1 MNNSAILWRGFFL
14 PGHEA
19 CRVFSEGNRWYLDGA
34 ANFSHDQQPCRLD
47 YLVTCDANWVTKSAR
62 VAGRVGEKTI
72 KIDLSVDK
80 DQQRWL
86 LNGVEQPA
94 VDGCVD
100 VDLNFSP
107 STNLLPIRRL
117 NLSVGEFAEVNAAW
131 LRFPS
136 FELEPLMQVYRRLDD
151 NTYRYE
157 SHEGKYT
164 AELKVNSIGLVTSY
178 PGVWEQEKS

>member
-1 MNNSAILWRGFFL
+1 MSNSAIFWRGVYL

-19 CRVFSEGNRWYLDGA
+19 CRVFSEEERWYLDGA

-47 YLVTCDANWVTKSAR
+47 YLVTCDAHWTTRSAR
-62 VAGRVGEKTI
+62 VAGRVGDKAI
-72 KIDLSVDK
+72 KIDLVVHPDR
-80 DQQRWL
+80 QRWL

-117 NLSVGEFAEVNAAW
+117 NLAIGQAAEVNAAW
-131 LRFPS
+131 LRFPG
-136 FELEPLMQVYRRLDD
+136 FELEPLRQIYRRVDD

-157 SHEGKYT
+157 SNDGQFT

-178 PGVWEQEKS
+178 PGIWEQESV